1 MPVVT
6 TNQTFEEF
14 LTNAGF
20 PTYPC
25 DCRRPAP
32 DMIYDKA
39 WPHRQCK
46 GCRGFLGPARVM
58 AIDTTDK
65 PSRDTPNKAWPFA
78 GMDVGVRAWWD
89 ERYIDAGNDAVIQKA
104 RNVWA
109 KALLDAADFGPT
121 DLKGCRRY
129 YDPADRE
136 VWIQGGRAGKSTSLL
151 LELYEREEERRRKY
165 GPPWDF
171 SKWCDDEGDCD
182 CGTPGGVCTCEADAE
197 YDINRTGDDC

>member
-1 MPVVT
+1 MTVFCKCGRGFYSWETRCSQCGILKEVEMPVVT
-6 TNQTFEEF
+6 TTNAQTFEEF

-89 ERYIDAGNDAVIQKA
+89 ERYIDAGNDAVVQKA

-109 KALLDAADFGPT
+109 KAL
-121 DLKGCRRY
+121 
-129 YDPADRE
+129 
-136 VWIQGGRAGKSTSLL
+136 S
-151 LELYEREEERRRKY
+151 ELYERHEEAPEVFRSMSPDCDFMWFEEEAQDN
-165 GPPWDF
+165 GDF
-171 SKWCDDEGDCD
+171 GDQ
-182 CGTPGGVCTCEADAE
+182 GL
-197 YDINRTGDDC
+197 

>member
-6 TNQTFEEF
+6 TTNAQTFEEF

-89 ERYIDAGNDAVIQKA
+89 ERYIDAGNNAVAQKA

-109 KALLDAADFGPT
+109 KAL
-121 DLKGCRRY
+121 
-129 YDPADRE
+129 
-136 VWIQGGRAGKSTSLL
+136 S
-151 LELYEREEERRRKY
+151 ELYERHEEAPEVFRSMS
-165 GPPWDF
+165 P
-171 SKWCDDEGDCD
+171 DCD
-182 CGTPGGVCTCEADAE
+182 FMWFDVPD
-197 YDINRTGDDC
+197 NGDFGDQGL